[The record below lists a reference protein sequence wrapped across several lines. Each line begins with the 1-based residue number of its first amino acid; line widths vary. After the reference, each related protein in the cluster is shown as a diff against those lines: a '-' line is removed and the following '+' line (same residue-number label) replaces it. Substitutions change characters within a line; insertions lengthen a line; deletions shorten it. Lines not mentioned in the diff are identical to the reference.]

1 MLEKQVRL
9 YLSQDNLKEWY
20 IGRFSKNKKIGG
32 WIFIRLAADVKK
44 EVLMEYK
51 CLIVD
56 DDITIAENTAEY
68 FNIFDIKTAFV
79 SSYEDAID
87 FLEENE
93 TSLVL
98 LDINLGDRSGFELC
112 KKIRQEF
119 DMPIL
124 FISAR
129 KSDDDILTAL
139 NIGGD
144 DYISKP
150 FTMSILLAKVK
161 AVLGRYEKAVSMANE
176 IRNTSGKPLDNNSD
190 SSDNLGESANSA
202 NQSGR
207 IAIIDNIFLDT
218 STHKLI
224 KNGEE
229 IELKIREYNMLLYI
243 LKNRGRVVTK
253 DELLKGAWED
263 EFIGEGTLPVH
274 ARRIRMKLE
283 DNPDDPKILKTIWG
297 VGYIV
302 E

>member
-1 MLEKQVRL
+1 
-9 YLSQDNLKEWY
+9 
-20 IGRFSKNKKIGG
+20 
-32 WIFIRLAADVKK
+32 
-44 EVLMEYK
+44 MEYK

-68 FNIFDIKTAFV
+68 FNIFDISTAFV
-79 SSYEDAID
+79 TSYEEATH

-161 AVLGRYEKAVSMANE
+161 AVLGRYEKAVSMANAA
-176 IRNTSGKPLDNNSD
+176 RDNAGTSLDSVSD
-190 SSDNLGESANSA
+190 SSSGTANLD
-202 NQSGR
+202 GR
-207 IAIIDNIFLDT
+207 ILIIDNIFLDT
-218 STHKLI
+218 LTHKLV

-229 IELKIREYNMLLYI
+229 IDLKIREYNMLLYI
-243 LKNRGRVVTK
+243 LNNRGRVVTK
-253 DELLKGAWED
+253 EELLKCAWED

-274 ARRIRMKLE
+274 ARRIRMKMEE
-283 DNPDDPKILKTIWG
+283 DPDNPKILKTIWG

>member
-1 MLEKQVRL
+1 
-9 YLSQDNLKEWY
+9 
-20 IGRFSKNKKIGG
+20 
-32 WIFIRLAADVKK
+32 
-44 EVLMEYK
+44 MEYK

-68 FNIFDIKTAFV
+68 FNIFDISTAFV
-79 SSYEDAID
+79 TSYEEATH

-150 FTMSILLAKVK
+150 FSMSILLAKVK
-161 AVLGRYEKAVSMANE
+161 AVLGRYEKAVSMANAAKE
-176 IRNTSGKPLDNNSD
+176 NAGKALDSISD
-190 SSDNLGESANSA
+190 SSYDKVYPN
-202 NQSGR
+202 GR
-207 IAIIDNIFLDT
+207 ILIIDNIFLDT
-218 STHKLI
+218 LTHKLI

-229 IELKIREYNMLLYI
+229 IDLKIREYNMLLYI
-243 LKNRGRVVTK
+243 LNNRGRVVTK
-253 DELLKGAWED
+253 EELLKCAWED

-274 ARRIRMKLE
+274 ARRIRMKMEE
-283 DNPDDPKILKTIWG
+283 DPDNPKILKTIWG
-297 VGYIV
+297 VGYII

>member
-1 MLEKQVRL
+1 
-9 YLSQDNLKEWY
+9 
-20 IGRFSKNKKIGG
+20 
-32 WIFIRLAADVKK
+32 
-44 EVLMEYK
+44 MEYK

-68 FNIFDIKTAFV
+68 FNIFDISTAFV
-79 SSYEDAID
+79 TSYEEATH

-161 AVLGRYEKAVSMANE
+161 AVLGRYEKAVSMANAA
-176 IRNTSGKPLDNNSD
+176 RDNAGTASD
-190 SSDNLGESANSA
+190 SDAASSDSA
-202 NQSGR
+202 NQNGR
-207 IAIIDNIFLDT
+207 MLIINNIFLDT
-218 STHKLI
+218 LTHKLI

-229 IELKIREYNMLLYI
+229 IDLKIREYNMLLYI
-243 LKNRGRVVTK
+243 LNNRGRVVTK
-253 DELLKGAWED
+253 EELLKCAWED

-274 ARRIRMKLE
+274 ARRIRMKMEE
-283 DNPDDPKILKTIWG
+283 DPDNPKILKTIWG
-297 VGYIV
+297 VGYII

>member
-1 MLEKQVRL
+1 M
-9 YLSQDNLKEWY
+9 D
-20 IGRFSKNKKIGG
+20 
-32 WIFIRLAADVKK
+32 
-44 EVLMEYK
+44 YK

-68 FNIFDIKTAFV
+68 FNIFDIKTSFV
-79 SSYEDAID
+79 TSYEEAVS

-98 LDINLGDRSGFELC
+98 LDINLGDRSGCELC

-150 FTMSILLAKVK
+150 FSMSILLAKVK
-161 AVLGRYEKAVSMANE
+161 AVLGRYEKAVSMANAAKDASE
-176 IRNTSGKPLDNNSD
+176 GAAGTTADTDEAAALDGKMFITDD
-190 SSDNLGESANSA
+190 
-202 NQSGR
+202 
-207 IAIIDNIFLDT
+207 ICLDT

-229 IELKIREYNMLLYI
+229 TDLKIREYNMLLYL

-253 DELLKGAWED
+253 DELLKDAWED

-283 DNPDDPKILKTIWG
+283 EDPDNPKILKTIWG

>member
-1 MLEKQVRL
+1 MT
-9 YLSQDNLKEWY
+9 
-20 IGRFSKNKKIGG
+20 
-32 WIFIRLAADVKK
+32 
-44 EVLMEYK
+44 YK

-68 FNIFDIKTAFV
+68 FNIFDISTAFV
-79 SSYEDAID
+79 TGYDEAVR

-112 KKIRQEF
+112 KKIRREF

-124 FISAR
+124 FVSAR

-150 FTMSILLAKVK
+150 FAMSILLAKVK
-161 AVLGRYEKAVSMANE
+161 AVLQRYEKALNMAKE
-176 IRNTSGKPLDNNSD
+176 AGNTSGQSPDHV
-190 SSDNLGESANSA
+190 SDNSTNAA
-202 NQSGR
+202 DK
-207 IAIIDNIFLDT
+207 IMICDHIFLDT
-218 STHKLI
+218 ATHKLI
-224 KNGEE
+224 KNSEDT
-229 IELKIREYNMLLYI
+229 ELKVREYNMLLYI

-253 DELLKGAWED
+253 DELLKCAWED

-283 DNPDDPKILKTIWG
+283 DDPDDPKILKTIWG
-297 VGYIV
+297 VGYII

>member
-1 MLEKQVRL
+1 M
-9 YLSQDNLKEWY
+9 D
-20 IGRFSKNKKIGG
+20 
-32 WIFIRLAADVKK
+32 
-44 EVLMEYK
+44 YK

-79 SSYEDAID
+79 TSFDEAIS

-150 FTMSILLAKVK
+150 FTLNILLAKVK
-161 AVLGRYEKAVSMANE
+161 AVLARYEKAVSMAKE
-176 IRNTSGKPLDNNSD
+176 QRKSAEELSSESG
-190 SSDNLGESANSA
+190 AA
-202 NQSGR
+202 GR
-207 IAIIDNIFLDT
+207 ICITDTIFLDT
-218 STHKLI
+218 STHKI
-224 KNGEE
+224 VKSGEE
-229 IELKIREYNMLLYI
+229 IDLKVKEYNMLLY
-243 LKNRGRVVTK
+243 LLNNRGRVITK
-253 DELLKGAWED
+253 DELLKNAWDD
-263 EFIGEGTLPVH
+263 EFVGEGTLPVH
-274 ARRIRMKLE
+274 ARRLRVKIEKDP
-283 DNPDDPKILKTIWG
+283 DNPEILKTIWG

>member
-1 MLEKQVRL
+1 M
-9 YLSQDNLKEWY
+9 D
-20 IGRFSKNKKIGG
+20 
-32 WIFIRLAADVKK
+32 
-44 EVLMEYK
+44 YK
-51 CLIVD
+51 CLVVD
-56 DDITIAENTAEY
+56 DDLTIAENMAEY

-79 SSYEDAID
+79 TSYEDAVK
-87 FLEENE
+87 FLEEKE

-161 AVLGRYEKAVSMANE
+161 AVLQRYEKAVGMANAS
-176 IRNTSGKPLDNNSD
+176 RDMSD
-190 SSDNLGESANSA
+190 QPAGSYSESASDA
-202 NQSGR
+202 AFEAERR
-207 IAIIDNIFLDT
+207 ITVSDNIFLDI
-218 STHKLI
+218 SAHKLV

-229 IELKIREYNMLLYI
+229 IDLKVREYNMLLYI

-253 DELLKGAWED
+253 DELLKEAWED

-283 DNPDDPKILKTIWG
+283 EDPDNPKILKTIWG

>member
-1 MLEKQVRL
+1 M
-9 YLSQDNLKEWY
+9 D
-20 IGRFSKNKKIGG
+20 
-32 WIFIRLAADVKK
+32 
-44 EVLMEYK
+44 YK
-51 CLIVD
+51 CLVVD

-79 SSYEDAID
+79 TSYEDAVK

-150 FTMSILLAKVK
+150 FTMSILLAKAK
-161 AVLGRYEKAVSMANE
+161 AVLQRYEKAVSMANASRE
-176 IRNTSGKPLDNNSD
+176 MSGQAAELSGNDTFA
-190 SSDNLGESANSA
+190 SSSETD
-202 NQSGR
+202 GR
-207 IAIIDNIFLDT
+207 ILISDDIFLDT
-218 STHKLI
+218 STHKLV
-224 KNGEE
+224 KNGEV
-229 IELKIREYNMLLYI
+229 IDLKIREYNMLLYI

-253 DELLKGAWED
+253 DELLKEAWED

-283 DNPDDPKILKTIWG
+283 EDPDNPKILKTIWG

>member
-1 MLEKQVRL
+1 M
-9 YLSQDNLKEWY
+9 
-20 IGRFSKNKKIGG
+20 IC
-32 WIFIRLAADVKK
+32 
-44 EVLMEYK
+44 K

-68 FNIFDIKTAFV
+68 FNIFDISTSFV
-79 SSYEDAID
+79 TSYDEAIS
-87 FLEENE
+87 FLETNE

-150 FTMSILLAKVK
+150 FSMSILLAKVK
-161 AVLGRYEKAVSMANE
+161 AVLNRYEKAVEMANAAK
-176 IRNTSGKPLDNNSD
+176 NVSAQADVTSLSD
-190 SSDNLGESANSA
+190 ITD
-202 NQSGR
+202 GR
-207 IAIIDNIFLDT
+207 LLITDDIFLDT

-229 IELKIREYNMLLYI
+229 IDLKIREYNMLFYI

-253 DELLKGAWED
+253 DELLRCAWED

-274 ARRIRMKLE
+274 ARRIRVKLE
-283 DNPDDPKILKTIWG
+283 EDPDNPKILKTIWG
-297 VGYIV
+297 VGYMV

>member
-1 MLEKQVRL
+1 M
-9 YLSQDNLKEWY
+9 D
-20 IGRFSKNKKIGG
+20 
-32 WIFIRLAADVKK
+32 
-44 EVLMEYK
+44 YK
-51 CLIVD
+51 CLVVD
-56 DDITIAENTAEY
+56 DDLTIAENTAEY

-79 SSYEDAID
+79 TSYEDAVK

-150 FTMSILLAKVK
+150 FTMSILLAKAK
-161 AVLGRYEKAVSMANE
+161 AVLQRYEKAVSMANASRE
-176 IRNTSGKPLDNNSD
+176 MSGQAAELSGNDTFA
-190 SSDNLGESANSA
+190 SSSEAD
-202 NQSGR
+202 GR
-207 IAIIDNIFLDT
+207 ILISDDIFLDT
-218 STHKLI
+218 STHKLV
-224 KNGEE
+224 KNGEV
-229 IELKIREYNMLLYI
+229 IDLKIREYNMLLYI

-253 DELLKGAWED
+253 DELLKEAWED

-283 DNPDDPKILKTIWG
+283 EDPDNPKILKTIWG